1 MWLNFSYSA
10 QFVFFFRMFQY
21 DFRVLFRQTKEFTLV
36 MLKAEMKS
44 GQGFSLRLP

>member
-10 QFVFFFRMFQY
+10 QFVFFLECFSMI
-21 DFRVLFRQTKEFTLV
+21 FRVLFRQTKEFTLV